1 MERESIAALHKRQ
14 PRARVLVVG
23 TLASVQPD
31 IFADLDV
38 TVVKGEAEQLLW
50 KLDEALNRPGAIVQ
64 LGTLEDLDRLPM
76 PDWSPFEPERFRIGY
91 DFTRFPTGLVQSSR
105 GCTLKCDY
113 CPYIVLENS
122 TRVRNPEAVADEM
135 AHGIRRWGFR
145 SFKFRDPLF
154 GLRRAAVF
162 ELAERI
168 GRLPRKIQFSIET
181 RIDLLPA
188 ETLRTL
194 RRVGLTSITVGVET
208 PDDGQL
214 RRYLRAP
221 IREDRQRE
229 FIDQCRSL
237 GIRTVG
243 GFLIGFPEDTE
254 ESIQRVRL
262 YAEDLN
268 PTYANFNVVT
278 PYPGTA
284 FYERMRPQIEDA
296 DLSHYT
302 VYTPVLKYQNLTRQ
316 RMEQLVAKCFHRYY
330 FRWAYLRETRRCC
343 GRCCGSWVLG
353 GGRAVLTA
361 RRAETGCAAG
371 AHRRRGRPR
380 QQIRADGPH
389 RSGKA

>member
-1 MERESIAALHKRQ
+1 M
-14 PRARVLVVG
+14 
-23 TLASVQPD
+23 
-31 IFADLDV
+31 
-38 TVVKGEAEQLLW
+38 
-50 KLDEALNRPGAIVQ
+50 
-64 LGTLEDLDRLPM
+64 
-76 PDWSPFEPERFRIGY
+76 
-91 DFTRFPTGLVQSSR
+91 VQSSR

-122 TRVRNPEAVADEM
+122 TRVRSPEAVADEM

-145 SFKFRDPLF
+145 LFKFRDPLF
-154 GLRRAAVF
+154 GLRREAVF
-162 ELAERI
+162 DLAERI

-188 ETLRTL
+188 ETLRAL
-194 RRVGLTSITVGVET
+194 QRVGLTSITVGVES

-229 FIDQCRSL
+229 FIRQCRSL
-237 GIRTVG
+237 GIRTVA

-262 YAEDLN
+262 YAQDLN

-284 FYERMRPQIEDA
+284 FFERMRPQIEDE

-302 VYTPVLKYQNLTRQ
+302 VYTPVLKYQHLTRQ

-330 FRWAYLRETRRCC
+330 FRWLDTSARTRRCC
-343 GRCCGSWVLG
+343 GRRCGSWGLG
-353 GGRAVLTA
+353 RGRAALFRPPSRGRFVPPSHLGVEDA
-361 RRAETGCAAG
+361 RRQQRS
-371 AHRRRGRPR
+371 RRRSASQR
-380 QQIRADGPH
+380 QGLAACACNLPAARLHSLSCG
-389 RSGKA
+389 

>member
-1 MERESIAALHKRQ
+1 M
-14 PRARVLVVG
+14 LVVG
-23 TLASVQPD
+23 TLASVRPD
-31 IFADLDV
+31 LFADLDV

-76 PDWSPFEPERFRIGY
+76 PDWSPFGPERFRIGY

-105 GCTLKCDY
+105 GCTMKCDY

-162 ELAERI
+162 DLAERI

-188 ETLRTL
+188 EMLRTL

-214 RRYLRAP
+214 RRYLRA
-221 IREDRQRE
+221 
-229 FIDQCRSL
+229 RSA
-237 GIRTVG
+237 RTASG
-243 GFLIGFPEDTE
+243 SSSTSAAAWAFAPWAASSSAFPK
-254 ESIQRVRL
+254 
-262 YAEDLN
+262 
-268 PTYANFNVVT
+268 T
-278 PYPGTA
+278 PRSRSSA
-284 FYERMRPQIEDA
+284 
-296 DLSHYT
+296 
-302 VYTPVLKYQNLTRQ
+302 
-316 RMEQLVAKCFHRYY
+316 
-330 FRWAYLRETRRCC
+330 
-343 GRCCGSWVLG
+343 CGSTP
-353 GGRAVLTA
+353 RTSI
-361 RRAETGCAAG
+361 
-371 AHRRRGRPR
+371 RPT
-380 QQIRADGPH
+380 PT
-389 RSGKA
+389 STS